1 MGRIHKAL
9 IAAQLAMAL
18 VMPLAQSAAAA
29 TFDGEWSV
37 RIASSKPECGN
48 GSTLSI
54 GISNGRVASSSSMVE
69 ASGHVAEA
77 GAISVTLV
85 SGIKRATGFGHLSG
99 SSGSGTWH
107 GMACSGT
114 WSAEKI

>member
-1 MGRIHKAL
+1 MGYIQKAL
-9 IAAQLAMAL
+9 IAAQIAIVLTA
-18 VMPLAQSAAAA
+18 PLTKPAAAA

-37 RIASSKPECGN
+37 RIASPKPECGN

-54 GISNGRVASSSSMVE
+54 GISNGHVASTNAAVQVSGRVAD
-69 ASGHVAEA
+69 A
-77 GAISVTLV
+77 GAISVTLM
-85 SGIKRATGFGHLSG
+85 SGIKRAVGFGHLSG
-99 SSGSGTWH
+99 SSGSGTWR